1 MERLTEGSKVVSHYT
16 KQLELILSKI
26 LERKQLRI
34 FLTIATL
41 RYQFCDMTS
50 LKYGGLGTSTALTIR
65 ADH

>member
-50 LKYGGLGTSTALTIR
+50 LKYGG
-65 ADH
+65 